1 MTKTTKITSVN
12 VRIDD
17 ELKARI
23 AALAEVQGMT
33 ISELVRG
40 WFIECVELEEDALEQ
55 ELREISAE

>member
-1 MTKTTKITSVN
+1 MKITSIN
-12 VRIDD
+12 VRVD
-17 ELKARI
+17 EDLKNRV

>member
-1 MTKTTKITSVN
+1 MAKITSVN

-55 ELREISAE
+55 ELANRENFID

>member
-1 MTKTTKITSVN
+1 MAKITSVN

-55 ELREISAE
+55 ELANREIFSE

>member
-1 MTKTTKITSVN
+1 MKITSIN
-12 VRIDD
+12 VRVDD
-17 ELKARI
+17 ELKQRV

-55 ELREISAE
+55 ELANRENFIE

>member
-1 MTKTTKITSVN
+1 MAKITSVN

-23 AALAEVQGMT
+23 ATLAEVQGMT

-40 WFIECVELEEDALEQ
+40 WFEECVELEEDALEQ
-55 ELREISAE
+55 ELSNRD